1 MAKVIL
7 IVEDEEQNMKLL
19 RDLLQVKGYDTLE
32 ASNGEE
38 GVLAAFSE
46 QPDLI
51 LMDIQMP
58 VKDGIQASREIKA
71 SPVTRTIPIIAL
83 TAYAMKG
90 DRERISKEGG
100 FDGYMSKPIDIR
112 ALLEAVAGFLQAPV

>member
-7 IVEDEEQNMKLL
+7 IVEDEEKNMKLL

-32 ASNGEE
+32 ASNGED
-38 GVLAAFSE
+38 GVRQATSK

-71 SPVTRTIPIIAL
+71 SAETNRIPVIAL

-90 DRERISKEGG
+90 DRERISKEGD

-112 ALLEAVAGFLQAPV
+112 GLLETVSGFLETPG